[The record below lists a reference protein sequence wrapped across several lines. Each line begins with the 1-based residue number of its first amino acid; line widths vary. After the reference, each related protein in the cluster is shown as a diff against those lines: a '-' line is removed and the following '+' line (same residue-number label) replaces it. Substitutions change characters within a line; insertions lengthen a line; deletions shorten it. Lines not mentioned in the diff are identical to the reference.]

1 MSKEY
6 GNDRYFIGKLY
17 RCKNRRRPYRKQW
30 YRKKAKDKK
39 GFTRYSTG
47 PKWAGQ
53 HDPYKPAFWRTYQP
67 GIYKQ
72 RSDDEILPS
81 GYGRTETWIA
91 LCKSWN
97 GFLLAKREGDHE
109 DMKQYAMQIRTLK
122 KDLNL
127 PQSQFDMFTPEELE
141 WMERESDLVAKEEWY
156 ATSV

>member
-6 GNDRYFIGKLY
+6 INDRYSIGKLY
-17 RCKNRRRPYRKQW
+17 RCKNRRRPYRKHW
-30 YRKKAKDKK
+30 CRKKVRDKK

-47 PKWAGQ
+47 PKWGGQ
-53 HDPYKPAFWRTYQP
+53 YDRYKPAFWRTHQP

-72 RSDDEILPS
+72 RSDDEVLPS

-97 GFLLAKREGDHE
+97 GFLLAQRECDHE
-109 DMKQYAMQIRTLK
+109 EMKQYAMQIRALQ
-122 KDLNL
+122 KDLGL
-127 PQSQFDMFTPEELE
+127 PQSYFDMFSPEEVE
-141 WMERESDLVAKEEWY
+141 WMERESDLEAKRLWY